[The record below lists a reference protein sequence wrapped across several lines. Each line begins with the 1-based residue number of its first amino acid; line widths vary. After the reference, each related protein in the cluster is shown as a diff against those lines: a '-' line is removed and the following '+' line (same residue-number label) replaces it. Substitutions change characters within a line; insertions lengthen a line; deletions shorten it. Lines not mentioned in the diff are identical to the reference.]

1 MRFLVLAFPC
11 SPDDGELFPGHN
23 KKKFDGQNARRRA
36 SETKLIEEENVNV
49 GHVLWKQF
57 DYIITVKS
65 LGMSL
70 TNILAVTVVGMWWS
84 KTQILSLGQV
94 LYTYQSKT

>member
-1 MRFLVLAFPC
+1 MVSSSLATT
-11 SPDDGELFPGHN
+11 

-94 LYTYQSKT
+94 LYTY

>member
-1 MRFLVLAFPC
+1 MVSSSLATT
-11 SPDDGELFPGHN
+11 

-57 DYIITVKS
+57 EYIITVKS

-70 TNILAVTVVGMWWS
+70 KNYVFSTKKKKEFDKLLAVTVVGMWWP
-84 KTQILSLGQV
+84 KTQILSLD
-94 LYTYQSKT
+94 